1 MISSDNGWSLHY
13 ASVNCTTHAWPW
25 NSAVVAKRL
34 HSKSLLNTTSCVEPC
49 ILRRAST
56 QKMYRIG
63 FAPANE
69 PKMYTIDFGPGP
81 AHASSLA
88 QPGQRKPGRE
98 CGLRAPC
105 KHGDESSNE
114 PDWCQEPEAQQ
125 AVALARAI
133 QVTEIGSLS
142 RSINMLGDVQKN
154 MWVA

>member
-98 CGLRAPC
+98 CGLARGHHANMEMKAQTSPTGVRNR
-105 KHGDESSNE
+105 KRSKQLR
-114 PDWCQEPEAQQ
+114 WQEQY
-125 AVALARAI
+125 
-133 QVTEIGSLS
+133 
-142 RSINMLGDVQKN
+142 K
-154 MWVA
+154 